1 MGEIQDPILVQNV
14 MKVLTLTAISFAV
27 AFLWSPLLTY
37 ILFKFKLGKS
47 IRSSG
52 APVYTKMHM
61 KKEGTPTMGGLLIWI
76 TVLVLALVFVV
87 INLIFDN
94 TTSNFLNFLTRSETL
109 LPLGALV
116 LTAIVGLIDDI
127 MNVFKIGPKGGGLR
141 MKYKLLLYTAIS
153 VVGAWWFYFKLEW
166 DVIHIPGVGDFS
178 ISWWYIPLFIFI
190 LVATSFSVNESDG
203 LDGLAG
209 GILLISFGSY
219 AVISF
224 VQGKI
229 ELAAFCGVIAGAIL
243 AFLWFNIYPA
253 RFFMGD
259 TGAMSLGTTLGI
271 VAMLTNS
278 VIVLPI
284 IGLPLVIES
293 GSVIIQMFSKK
304 FFKRKIFIST
314 PIHHHF
320 EAKGWPESKVTMRF
334 WVISLVSAAVG
345 MVIALIAGG

>member
-14 MKVLTLTAISFAV
+14 MKVLILTAISFAV

-61 KKEGTPTMGGLLIWI
+61 KKEGTPTMGGLLIWV
-76 TVLVLALVFVV
+76 TVLILALVFVI
-87 INLIFDN
+87 INIIFDN
-94 TTSNFLNFLTRSETL
+94 NTSNFLNFLTRSETL

-178 ISWWYIPLFIFI
+178 ISWWYIPLFIFV
-190 LVATSFSVNESDG
+190 LVATSFSVNEADG

-224 VQGKI
+224 VQGRI

>member
-14 MKVLTLTAISFAV
+14 MKVLILTAISFAI

-37 ILFKFKLGKS
+37 ILFKYRLGKS
-47 IRSSG
+47 IRTSG

-61 KKEGTPTMGGLLIWI
+61 KKEGTPTMGGLLIWV
-76 TVLVLALVFVV
+76 TVLVLAVVFML
-87 INLIFDN
+87 INFIFN
-94 TTSNFLNFLTRSETL
+94 NFTSNFLNFLTRSETL
-109 LPLGALV
+109 LPLGVLV
-116 LTAIVGLIDDI
+116 LTAIIGLIDDI

-141 MKYKLLLYTAIS
+141 MKYKLLLYIAIS
-153 VVGAWWFYFKLEW
+153 VVGAWWFYYKLGW
-166 DVIHIPGVGDFS
+166 DIIHIPGVGDFN
-178 ISWWYIPLFIFI
+178 IGWWYIPLFIFI
-190 LVATSFSVNESDG
+190 LVATSFSVNEADG

-209 GILLISFGSY
+209 GILLICFGSY
-219 AVISF
+219 AVIAF
-224 VQGKI
+224 VQGRVD
-229 ELAAFCGVIAGAIL
+229 LAAFCGVIAGAIL

-284 IGLPLVIES
+284 IGLPLIIES

-304 FFKRKIFIST
+304 VFKRKIFIST

-320 EAKGWPESKVTMRF
+320 EAKGWPETKVTMRF